1 MQSRDVVISRFIGGR
16 GGTKLPFHSPHQR
29 IRMRRQNH
37 LILLAALVFAVV
49 LWQRHAP
56 APMGTTNPSSTT
68 AGHAA
73 ATNSGDS
80 LNPATTT
87 ALPSFLPPEARTTL
101 DAIAR
106 GGPFEHSQDGVV
118 FGNYEGLLPKQPRG
132 YYHEYT
138 VETPG
143 ASTRGTRRII
153 TGGTPP
159 DAYYYTD
166 DHYRSFR
173 RFEAS
178 R

>member
-1 MQSRDVVISRFIGGR
+1 
-16 GGTKLPFHSPHQR
+16 
-29 IRMRRQNH
+29 MRRLNPV
-37 LILLAALVFAVV
+37 ILLAALVFAVV
-49 LWQRHAP
+49 LWQRHTPAP
-56 APMGTTNPSSTT
+56 AGTAS
-68 AGHAA
+68 
-73 ATNSGDS
+73 NSV
-80 LNPATTT
+80 ATTPINQDASAT
-87 ALPSFLPPEARTTL
+87 MPNFLPTEARVTL

-143 ASTRGTRRII
+143 ARTRGTRRII

-159 DAYYYTD
+159 VVWYYTD

-173 RFEAS
+173 RFEMN